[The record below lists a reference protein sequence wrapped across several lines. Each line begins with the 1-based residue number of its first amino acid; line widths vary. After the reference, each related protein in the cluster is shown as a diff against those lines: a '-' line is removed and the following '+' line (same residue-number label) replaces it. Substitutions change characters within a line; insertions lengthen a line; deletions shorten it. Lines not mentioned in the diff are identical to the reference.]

1 VRKPSSE
8 KALKLEQI
16 FPEDVTVAI
25 VSYNSGKRLA
35 GVLVA
40 LVKAGCPLD
49 RIMVID
55 NASTDGCEGW
65 DAGEFPGIRL
75 VYLPENRG
83 PNPARN
89 VGLVEARTPYV
100 FLMDDDVHV
109 EPDTIPLLRQM
120 IAADPAIAITCPMVL
135 NDDPPGT
142 ILYAKTDYHFMCEA
156 INLVQG
162 LPVEQYPREPQ
173 EIGIAPGGALL
184 VSRAAAL
191 RVGLFDENYFIG
203 KADTDFSQVIRI
215 AGYKIVLVPS
225 SRVVHLSRQRG
236 DHRFYYHIRNRWY
249 FMLKNYQ
256 LRTLLLLSPAL
267 LLHEWL
273 EITFLLFKGHGVT
286 YLKAVVELLRLFPQ
300 AMQQRFRVAR
310 LRVRPDRELMASG
323 PILIRQD
330 LLGNPLIRRIKGLY
344 DAGLQA
350 YWSLVCRL
358 G

>member
-1 VRKPSSE
+1 LE
-8 KALKLEQI
+8 LEQS

-49 RIMVID
+49 SIMVVD
-55 NASTDGCEGW
+55 NASTDGCEGI
-65 DAGEFPGIRL
+65 AGEFPGIHP

-89 VGLVEARTPYV
+89 VGLVEAKTPYV

-120 IAADPAIAITCPMVL
+120 IAADPTIAITCPIVL

-162 LPVEQYPREPQ
+162 LPVEQYPRAPQ
-173 EIGIAPGGALL
+173 EIGIAPGGAQL
-184 VSRAAAL
+184 VSREAAL

-256 LRTLLLLSPAL
+256 LRTLLLLSPVL
-267 LLHEWL
+267 ILHEWL
-273 EITFLLFKGHGVT
+273 EIAFLLFQGHGVT

-310 LRVRPDRELMASG
+310 LRVRPDCELMASG
-323 PILIRQD
+323 PILMRQD
-330 LLGNPLIRRIKGLY
+330 LLGNPLIRRIKGMY